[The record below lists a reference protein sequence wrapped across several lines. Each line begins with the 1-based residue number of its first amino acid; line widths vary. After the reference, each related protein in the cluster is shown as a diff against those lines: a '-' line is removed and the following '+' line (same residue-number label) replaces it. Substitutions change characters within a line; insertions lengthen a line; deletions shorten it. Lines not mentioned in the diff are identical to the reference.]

1 MTMDALRQQ
10 RLQIL
15 LLQSKERK
23 GIGNRS
29 SFDYDSCEET
39 ARTFAQDD

>member
-15 LLQSKERK
+15 LLQGKERK
-23 GIGNRS
+23 GTGNRS
-29 SFDYDSCEET
+29 CFDYDSCEET